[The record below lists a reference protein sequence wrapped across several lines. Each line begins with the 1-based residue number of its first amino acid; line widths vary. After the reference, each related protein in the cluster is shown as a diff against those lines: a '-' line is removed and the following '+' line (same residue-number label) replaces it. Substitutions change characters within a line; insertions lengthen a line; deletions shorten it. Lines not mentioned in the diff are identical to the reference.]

1 MARLIAVS
9 IIPFAALSIRAA
21 LDASAAETVLRFDF
35 SDGPQG
41 WSAGFADYPSG
52 DEAFYELKSE
62 VRSLPA
68 EVDASRNG
76 LFISGNNH
84 SDDLFMFL
92 KRQVAGLEP
101 GAAYRV
107 RIAVEF
113 ATNAPSDCAG
123 IGGPPGTGV
132 TMKTGAV
139 TAEPLAVPCTPATD
153 PECPSAGF
161 VLLSIDKGNQV
172 SGGADM
178 AAIGHI
184 GNQKTC
190 PDEAYEL
197 KVLRADA
204 APYRVEADPM
214 GTFWAIIGTDSG
226 FEGTTSLYYSG
237 IEISI
242 EPEAPFPFVRGDANL
257 DGALDLTDAVAV
269 LFHLFTEEIKLPCE
283 PTGDADASGTLDVTD
298 AVALLEHLFRGGP
311 APAVLTPEEIAACS
325 AKEEFALESAAFA
338 EAEVIPAKHTC
349 DAADSSP
356 PLAWK
361 GVPPGTK
368 SFALACV
375 DRDSVAGTFV
385 HWVAW
390 DIAAASRALGE
401 GEAPPKQGRNG
412 AGRPGYMGPCPT
424 RGTGFHRYFFTLYA
438 LDVETLPLAATAR
451 LADLESAMVGKILGE
466 ASVMGR
472 YRRD

>member
-1 MARLIAVS
+1 MARSIALFLF
-9 IIPFAALSIRAA
+9 PAAALSVGSA
-21 LDASAAETVLRFDF
+21 LDVSAAESVLRFDF

-52 DEAFYELKSE
+52 EEVFYELKSE
-62 VRSLPA
+62 HRSLPA
-68 EVDASRNG
+68 EVDALRNG

-84 SDDLFMFL
+84 SDDLFMFI
-92 KRQVAGLEP
+92 KRPITGLEP

-113 ATNAPSDCAG
+113 ATNAPSDCVG
-123 IGGPPGTGV
+123 IGGAPGAGV
-132 TMKTGAV
+132 TVKAGAV
-139 TAEPLAVPCTPATD
+139 TDEPLAVPCTPD
-153 PECPSAGF
+153 CPSAGF
-161 VLLSIDKGNQV
+161 VLLSIDKGNQA
-172 SGGADM
+172 SGGVDM

-190 PDEAYEL
+190 PDAAYEL

-204 APYRVEADPM
+204 APYLVEVDSS
-214 GTFWAIIGTDSG
+214 GTFWAIVGTDSG
-226 FEGTTSLYYSG
+226 FEGTTSLYYST

-242 EPEAPFPFVRGDANL
+242 EPEAPFPFERGDANL
-257 DGALDLTDAVAV
+257 DGGVDLSDAVAV
-269 LFHLFTEEIKLPCE
+269 LFHLFTGDFKLPCV
-283 PTGDADASGTLDVTD
+283 PTGDVDSSGAIDVTD

-311 APAVLTPEEIAACS
+311 APAALTPEEIEACR
-325 AKEEFALESAAFA
+325 ATEKFALESAAFA
-338 EAEVIPAKHTC
+338 EGEIIPAKHTC
-349 DAADSSP
+349 EAANTSP
-356 PLAWK
+356 PLAWN

-390 DIAAASRALGE
+390 DIPAASRILGE
-401 GEAPPKQGRNG
+401 GEPPPKVGRNG
-412 AGRPGYMGPCPT
+412 AGRPGYTGPCPT

-438 LDVETLPLAATAR
+438 LNVESLPLTGAAR
-451 LADLESAMVGKILGE
+451 LADLEAAMQGKILGE